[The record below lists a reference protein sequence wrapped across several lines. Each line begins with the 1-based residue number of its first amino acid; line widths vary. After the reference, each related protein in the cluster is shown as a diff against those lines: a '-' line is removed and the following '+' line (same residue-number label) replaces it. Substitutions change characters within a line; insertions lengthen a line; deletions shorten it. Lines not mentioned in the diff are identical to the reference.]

1 MHDTINPV
9 SLDTLC
15 GALCEIMGIEPP
27 CHAGKADTRVTE
39 YASKVFGGEK
49 ADRVLMFNPDAVAQW
64 LFEKYPQL
72 VSEVNRIAELK
83 VPYATVMPS
92 VTPVCFGTMYTGAKP
107 QVHGIMKYEKPV
119 IKIETIFDAL
129 IKAGKK
135 PVILA
140 ETGFSMAKIFLERD
154 MDYFIYDTIEE
165 INAKATEIIMEDK
178 YDFIAIYNGN
188 YDHMMHE
195 FGPESL
201 EALSALR
208 LNSQNYAFLTTLVSR
223 YWTNHN
229 TLTAFAMDHGCH
241 EIDGGA
247 GSHGLY
253 MEEDINIMHSFKAF
267 PKGK

>member
-1 MHDTINPV
+1 MQDTINPV

-15 GALCEIMGIEPP
+15 GALCEIMGIDAPK
-27 CHAGKADTRVTE
+27 HAAMADTRLTD
-39 YASKVFGGEK
+39 YANKAFNGQK

-64 LFEKYPQL
+64 IFEKYPFL
-72 VSEVNRIAELK
+72 VSDVEKIAELK
-83 VPYATVMPS
+83 LPYATVMPS
-92 VTPVCFGTMYTGAKP
+92 VTPVCFGTMYTGAQP

-165 INAKATEIIMEDK
+165 INAKAAEIIMEDK

-188 YDHMMHE
+188 YDHNMHE

-201 EALSALR
+201 EALSSLR

-223 YWTNHN
+223 FWKKHN

-253 MEEDINIMHSFKAF
+253 MEEDINIMHSFRAF
-267 PKGK
+267 PMSK